1 MYRNL
6 NKCLFRFC
14 VETATCW
21 ASSKPEVVKS
31 SGLALRAVLTETLQQ
46 VDRDTCGKVVEEL
59 SNGLKYQYHTAWN
72 IVLPILATLTE
83 QVGPLHPEL
92 LYPMLRQL
100 SELRASDNMKLEKEV
115 DFVVGKAV
123 AAMGPRRVLE
133 AIPLNITGD
142 ETEYEF
148 QASWLL
154 PVFREHISRTQLA
167 YFIDHF
173 LPLAARCL
181 DRSKYAATQKDTI
194 GKKTFEVLSYQM
206 WSLLPGF
213 CTYPTDLGESFKNL
227 ARILGTQLTARKEI
241 RLDILTGLRHLIMS
255 SLEVV
260 EDKAEM
266 TRFSKN
272 FLPILFNL

>member
-1 MYRNL
+1 MTKVSHKIQYFNKYTYYSPFNFWVLYRNL

-100 SELRASDNMKLEKEV
+100 SELRASDNMKLEKEA

-123 AAMGPRRVLE
+123 AAMGP
-133 AIPLNITGD
+133 
-142 ETEYEF
+142 
-148 QASWLL
+148 S
-154 PVFREHISRTQLA
+154 
-167 YFIDHF
+167 
-173 LPLAARCL
+173 
-181 DRSKYAATQKDTI
+181 
-194 GKKTFEVLSYQM
+194 KTFEVLSYQM

-227 ARILGTQLTARKEI
+227 ARILGTQLTTRKEI
-241 RLDILTGLRHLIMS
+241 RLYILTGLRHLIMS

-272 FLPILFNL
+272 FLPILFNLYTTK